1 MRGTEGNLQPLALK
15 RGDDDCRLSSHSS
28 CCGEVYRQDVPRIYE
43 LRDLAPDQA
52 SPDFC
57 LRNLDQLLGC
67 R

>member
-1 MRGTEGNLQPLALK
+1 LPVIVALFLLRRK
-15 RGDDDCRLSSHSS
+15 PS
-28 CCGEVYRQDVPRIYE
+28 VYRQDLPRIYE